1 VSLVA
6 RLLEWLVAPLLFLW
20 FAAGIVTFAS
30 LHSVLDEAAD
40 RRLLETS
47 SHVQTLWRSAGQSAP
62 QVQPLLASLASGGA
76 RGYLIAIFDRNG
88 AELVSTVP
96 GQIELAPGALHGKMV
111 TLTAG
116 DENARCGVTQRDAL
130 GPTGATAV
138 VCDASSDRTNQ
149 SLAVFR
155 HILIPQALILAI
167 ALILVWY
174 GLRYLLRPLTQ
185 LRGDLDRRGM
195 GDLGTIEMREAPREL
210 GPLLVSVN
218 NLMTR
223 LRAGFDSQSR
233 FVANAA
239 HQLRTPLAAMHTHI
253 ELAHRLLKNGDV
265 KQAEAI
271 IGAQTTLSNRT
282 TRLANQLLA
291 LAGSEA
297 ILPDRLGGRVAI
309 AQAMSNVL
317 ARCAVRAAASQVAL
331 NYEEIGAASK
341 WNERGDATLIEEA
354 ISNVIENAI
363 SFAPAD
369 TEVRCVADALA
380 REVRVYDSG
389 PGVAASEAEGLFAP
403 FVRGAEAAHAG
414 SGLGLSIVQEIM
426 RRHGGDARF
435 ATCEIGSG
443 ACLVLSF
450 SMQKT

>member
-20 FAAGIVTFAS
+20 FATGIVTFAS
-30 LHSVLDEAAD
+30 LHSVLDDAAD

-47 SHVQTLWRSAGQSAP
+47 AHVQTLWRSAGQSAP
-62 QVQPLLASLASGGA
+62 EVRPLLASLASGGA
-76 RGYLIAIFDRNG
+76 RGYLIAIFDGNG

-167 ALILVWY
+167 ALVLVWY

-195 GDLGTIEMREAPREL
+195 SDLGVIEMRDAPREL
-210 GPLLVSVN
+210 GPLLSSVN

-253 ELAHRLLKNGDV
+253 ELAHRLLKSGDTA
-265 KQAEAI
+265 QAEAI
-271 IGAQTTLSNRT
+271 IGAQTKLSNRT

-291 LAGSEA
+291 LARSEA
-297 ILPDRLGGRVAI
+297 ILPERLSGRVAI
-309 AQAMSNVL
+309 AQAVASVL
-317 ARCAVRAAASQVAL
+317 GRSALRAAAAQVAL
-331 NYEEIGAASK
+331 TYEALGDAAQWSV
-341 WNERGDATLIEEA
+341 RGDATLIEEA

-363 SFAPAD
+363 SHAPAH
-369 TEVRCVADALA
+369 TEVRCVADARA

-389 PGVAASEAEGLFAP
+389 PGVAAGEAEGLFAP
-403 FVRGAEAAHAG
+403 FVRGAETAHSG
-414 SGLGLSIVQEIM
+414 SGLGLSIVREIM
-426 RRHGGDARF
+426 RRHGGEAHF
-435 ATCEIGSG
+435 APCEMGSG
-443 ACLVLSF
+443 ACVVLSF
-450 SMQKT
+450 AMLKS